1 MIWTSTCQDSSLPL
15 KSKHME
21 FKINLTTILLKILQ
35 SRKDVHLIFP
45 NLWAGNLKIKI
56 KNKLKILRSKKNRI
70 KKQKLSIKSIRNMKK
85 LSLTMRYLGIFYSI
99 KMSFQRWPLKKT
111 RKTSIEVKTLDINTS
126 KIAWNIKCVER
137 QEGYL
142 KKCIR

>member
-1 MIWTSTCQDSSLPL
+1 
-15 KSKHME
+15 ME

-35 SRKDVHLIFP
+35 SRKDVRLIFP

-99 KMSFQRWPLKKT
+99 KMSFQR
-111 RKTSIEVKTLDINTS
+111 
-126 KIAWNIKCVER
+126 
-137 QEGYL
+137 
-142 KKCIR
+142 